1 MSWVTGVERLC
12 GVGRGGGQFTIK
24 SCDVSKESVRIN
36 LTSFS
41 NGSTVGKRKVSRLF
55 EQDSMIKRIHDKR
68 GEFDRTV

>member
-55 EQDSMIKRIHDKR
+55 EHSMIKRIHDKR